1 MKRYKHLVEIGA
13 GDAEISEGLS
23 WTTHAER
30 VTLVEPNPIFA
41 ASLREAAAG
50 LNNVQVREEEI
61 TAVFSPLVLLGYAS
75 YLAHNPSF
83 FATSIEPEAHYFM
96 EPLKHEAFCVKPDLF
111 DQGDIDYLIL
121 TPNGGEFEI
130 LSGLTSR
137 PSIIRTKHYLH
148 NGIQHDVARGVF
160 AWMHHNRYVPV
171 ELSSNQHRT
180 FLSLEWR
187 RQ

>member
-41 ASLREAAAG
+41 ESLRASATRLDNIEI
-50 LNNVQVREEEI
+50 REEAV
-61 TAVFSPLVLLGYAS
+61 TAKYSLLVLLGYAS

-83 FATSIEPEAHYFM
+83 FATSIEPDAHHFV
-96 EPLKHEAFCVKPDLF
+96 EPLKIEVSCIKPDHF

-130 LSGLTSR
+130 LSGLISR

-171 ELSSNQHRT
+171 ELASNQHRT

-187 RQ
+187 KQ